1 MSTKFRYYIASVMNG
16 EVTGTNDE
24 AIAESIAQSEDD
36 FVVDTEMNEWILS
49 DKTRVPVAECKHV
62 PELEADEEEQDGS
75 DGVAEREG

>member
-49 DKTRVPVAECKHV
+49 DQTRVPVAECKHV
-62 PELEADEEEQDGS
+62 PEVEEGEDDPNPGIS
-75 DGVAEREG
+75 DRERI